1 MTVPHM
7 VMRYDL
13 TPIRRQKS
21 PRKGVLISQIV
32 LASSLILILIIGL
45 DNKAVA
51 CKQAPFVR
59 NLLDDGQQV
68 DGGPRQPV

>member
-1 MTVPHM
+1 MILHLLGDKKAPG
-7 VMRYDL
+7 R
-13 TPIRRQKS
+13 
-21 PRKGVLISQIV
+21 GLISQIV